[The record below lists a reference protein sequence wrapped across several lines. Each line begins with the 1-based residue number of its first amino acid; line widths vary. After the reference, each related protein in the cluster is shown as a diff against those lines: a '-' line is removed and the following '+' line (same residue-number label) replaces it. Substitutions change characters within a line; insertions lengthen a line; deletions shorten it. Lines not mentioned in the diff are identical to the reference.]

1 MSKDIEIRL
10 GDIAYPKS
18 EAMIIPGNTVGLM
31 TRGVALRI
39 LKDSLGTVRKEAKE
53 VAEKESPEV
62 GECFCTVPGRLKRR
76 GLKNMYHAV
85 IKRFPNDMTTI
96 KIVGDSLEFSLK
108 KAIKDKNASVSI
120 CGLGIEDG
128 DLEKM
133 LVARKFLSICEKYSN
148 RIEIKIIDDDERFI
162 EEINKIFNPK

>member
-1 MSKDIEIRL
+1 MKNKIDIRL

-18 EAMIIPGNTVGLM
+18 EAMIIPGNSVGLM

-39 LKDSLGTVRKEAKE
+39 LKDSLGTVRKEAKK
-53 VAEKESPEV
+53 VAKEEEPEV
-62 GECFCTVPGRLKRR
+62 GECFRTVPGRLKRR

-96 KIVGDSLEFSLK
+96 KIVLDTLEYTLK
-108 KAIKDKNASVSI
+108 RVIKDKNKTVSI

-128 DLEKM
+128 DLEKI
-133 LVARKFLSICEKYSN
+133 LVARIFFLTCKKYSDK
-148 RIEIKIIDDDERFI
+148 IGIKIIDDDKEFI
-162 EEINKIFNPK
+162 SELEKLVGN

>member
-1 MSKDIEIRL
+1 MALEVRL

-39 LKDSLGTVRKEAKE
+39 LKDSLGTVRKEAKK
-53 VAEKESPEV
+53 VAKERELKV
-62 GECFCTVPGRLKRR
+62 GECFKTVPGRLKRR

-96 KIVGDSLEFSLK
+96 KVVSDCLEHTLK
-108 KAIKDKNASVSI
+108 QVIKDKNKSVSI
-120 CGLGIEDG
+120 CGLGVEDG
-128 DLEKM
+128 DLEKI
-133 LVARKFLSICEKYSN
+133 LVARIFILTCQKYSDK
-148 RIEIKIIDDDERFI
+148 IDIKIIDSDKKFI
-162 EEINKIFNPK
+162 SELEKLLEG

>member
-1 MSKDIEIRL
+1 MVKKIDIRL

-31 TRGVALRI
+31 TRGIALRI
-39 LKDSLGTVRKEAKE
+39 LTDSLGTVRKEAKKAARE
-53 VAEKESPEV
+53 QEPKV
-62 GECFCTVPGRLKRR
+62 GECFKTVPGRLKRR

-96 KIVGDSLEFSLK
+96 KTVKDCLEHTLK
-108 KAIKDKNASVSI
+108 QVIKDKNKSVSI

-128 DLEKM
+128 DLEKI
-133 LVARKFLSICEKYSN
+133 LVARIFFLTCQKYCDK
-148 RIEIKIIDDDERFI
+148 IDIKIIDDDNKFI
-162 EEINKIFNPK
+162 SDLEKLQED